1 MTVLKLCSRRPSIVH
16 VEGPLRVPVSRALRR
31 EVRALLRRGER
42 AIVVDLAEVSR
53 IDAAGVGELIRAF
66 NMTAAVDGALRIANA
81 SAWVRQ
87 ILGLTGLFDLL
98 SGEKQSST
106 AARGRESNGSSIP
119 TRSGGLR
126 PSVYEDTPTNRRTLG
141 IYSTAP

>member
-1 MTVLKLCSRRPSIVH
+1 MTVLKLCSRRPIIVR
-16 VEGPLRVPVSRALRR
+16 VERPLRVPVSRALRR

-81 SAWVRQ
+81 SAWVRK
-87 ILGLTGLFDLL
+87 ILELTGLFDLL
-98 SGEKQSST
+98 SGEEQVEPQR
-106 AARGRESNGSSIP
+106 ADA
-119 TRSGGLR
+119 
-126 PSVYEDTPTNRRTLG
+126 NRTVFDPDAVHPFAMSRCSRL
-141 IYSTAP
+141 SAPPGPRFVQG

>member
-1 MTVLKLCSRRPSIVH
+1 MTVLKLCSRRPIIVR

-42 AIVVDLAEVSR
+42 TIVVDLAEVSR

-87 ILGLTGLFDLL
+87 ILELTGLFDLL
-98 SGEKQSST
+98 SGEEQSSI
-106 AARGRESNGSSIP
+106 AAHGRESNGSSIP
-119 TRSGGLR
+119 TRSGGLS
-126 PSVYEDTPTNRRTLG
+126 PPVYEDPPTNRRTLE
-141 IYSTAP
+141 IFSTAP